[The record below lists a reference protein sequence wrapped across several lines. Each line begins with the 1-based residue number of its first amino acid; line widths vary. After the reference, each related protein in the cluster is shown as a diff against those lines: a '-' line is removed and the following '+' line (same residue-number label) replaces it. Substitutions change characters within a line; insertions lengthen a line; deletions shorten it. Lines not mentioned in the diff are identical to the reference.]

1 MDLNPQTPTRQHQ
14 TLQSHLP
21 HRQNCSTSRVC
32 VSCEGFDSLVLA
44 DKIVGIAL
52 FLGGLGLASV
62 VGLEEF
68 FVASAV
74 LGIDRLVYGFVFVV

>member
-1 MDLNPQTPTRQHQ
+1 
-14 TLQSHLP
+14 
-21 HRQNCSTSRVC
+21 